1 LSPLYVLHEQY
12 PARSAHYAAATLL
25 HADARAALHFV
36 AAQPA
41 RPALVYMDPPFAVGR
56 VFDLGVRIGDQT
68 WERPAYDDRLP
79 DGFQG
84 YIDRQT
90 EVIQAIAAALD
101 PQGSLLLHCDHRAS
115 PYLAMACDRIFG
127 MGDRLPGPTRSGFR
141 NELIWTYGLGGSS
154 PAFWP
159 RKHDTIFWYTRSNRW
174 FFDAP
179 RVPATSARMKGMTKK
194 ATDVLHVPTLNN
206 MAHERTGY
214 PTQKPVELLQM
225 LINAHSQPGDLVVD
239 PCCGSGTTGVAAV
252 QLGRAAVL
260 SDLGRDAI
268 AFARTRLLHVG
279 ASVHIKAL
287 DANGEGTPLH
297 AVASGAPP
305 DVPVAFAALGVL
317 QPSGTFSASAWSGAI
332 EGSVATDQR
341 AWLQRENPA
350 PEVNAALLW
359 LADGTTWV
367 GGWPAPLAD

>member
-1 LSPLYVLHEQY
+1 MRY
-12 PARSAHYAAATLL
+12 
-25 HADARAALHFV
+25 V
-36 AAQPA
+36 AAQPV
-41 RPALVYMDPPFAVGR
+41 RPSLVYMDPPFAVGR
-56 VFDLGVRIGDQT
+56 VFDLGVRVGDQT

-90 EVIQAIAAALD
+90 DVIQAIATALD
-101 PQGSLLLHCDHRAS
+101 PHGSLLLHCDHRAS
-115 PYLAMACDRIFG
+115 PYLAMACDRILG
-127 MGDRLPGPTRSGFR
+127 MGDRLPGSTRPGFR

-159 RKHDTIFWYTRSNRW
+159 RKHDTIFWYTRGNRW
-174 FFDAP
+174 FFEAP

-194 ATDVLHVPTLNN
+194 ATDVLDVPTLNN

-214 PTQKPVELLQM
+214 PTQKPLELLQL
-225 LINAHSQPGDLVVD
+225 LISAHSRPGELVVD

-268 AFARTRLLHVG
+268 AFARTRLLEVG
-279 ASVHIKAL
+279 ASVCVMAL
-287 DANGEGTPLH
+287 NANAEGAPLH
-297 AVASGAPP
+297 TVSSGSPP
-305 DVPVAFAALGVL
+305 DIPVAFAALGVL
-317 QPSGTFSASAWSGAI
+317 DSAGTFNALTWNGAI

-341 AWLQRENPA
+341 AWLQHVTPA

-367 GGWPAPLAD
+367 GAWPAPHPE

>member
-1 LSPLYVLHEQY
+1 MSPPFVLQERY
-12 PARSAHYAAATLL
+12 PARVANSVGATLL
-25 HADARAALHFV
+25 HADARTALRFAAR
-36 AAQPA
+36 QPV

-56 VFDLGVRIGDQT
+56 VFDLGLRVGDQL

-84 YIDRQT
+84 YVEHQT
-90 EVIQAIAAALD
+90 DVLQEIAQALD

-127 MGDRLPGPTRSGFR
+127 MGDRLPGPTRAGFR

-159 RKHDTIFWYTRSNRW
+159 RKHDTIFWYTRGNRW
-174 FFDAP
+174 FFEAP

-214 PTQKPVELLQM
+214 PTQKPIELLHM
-225 LINAHSQPGDLVVD
+225 LIGAHSRPGELVVD

-260 SDLGRDAI
+260 SDLGADAI
-268 AFARTRLLHVG
+268 AFARTRLLDAG
-279 ASVHIKAL
+279 TSVHVQAL
-287 DANGEGTPLH
+287 RANGETAPLYP
-297 AVASGAPP
+297 VASGSPP
-305 DVPVAFAALGVL
+305 QLPIAFAALGVL
-317 QPSGTFSASAWSGAI
+317 DPSGTFSASVWSGAI
-332 EGSVATDQR
+332 EGSVASDQR
-341 AWLQRENPA
+341 AWLESVTPA

-367 GGWPAPLAD
+367 GQWPRLFSH